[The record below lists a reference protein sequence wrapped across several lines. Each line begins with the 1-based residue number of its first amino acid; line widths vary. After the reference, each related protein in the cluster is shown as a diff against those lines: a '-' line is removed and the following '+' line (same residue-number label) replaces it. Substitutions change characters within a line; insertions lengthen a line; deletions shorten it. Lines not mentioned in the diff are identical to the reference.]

1 MRLLVD
7 KLSFSYSGRPVL
19 EEISFEVENEMAAV
33 VGPNGSGKTTL
44 LKCLGGMLNGRGD
57 IWIEIDGGKLNL
69 RRLSKRMIARLV
81 SFLPQDCEERMPL
94 RSLEVVLIGRYPH
107 KGFGLKP
114 GDEEIEAAMEALRM
128 VKAEHLAM
136 RRFDELSGGE
146 RQKVRIARALAQQPR
161 LMLLDEPLNNLDL
174 RHQIEV
180 ISLLRRLKSER
191 RLSIILVLHDLNF
204 ASFAD
209 KLLML
214 RGGRLIGSGPPQQ
227 LLTPDTI
234 AQLFDVEV
242 DMAEVGGRRF
252 IIPIAHI
259 VAECGGDLETSS
271 HS

>member
-1 MRLLVD
+1 
-7 KLSFSYSGRPVL
+7 
-19 EEISFEVENEMAAV
+19 
-33 VGPNGSGKTTL
+33 
-44 LKCLGGMLNGRGD
+44 
-57 IWIEIDGGKLNL
+57 
-69 RRLSKRMIARLV
+69 
-81 SFLPQDCEERMPL
+81 
-94 RSLEVVLIGRYPH
+94 
-107 KGFGLKP
+107 
-114 GDEEIEAAMEALRM
+114 
-128 VKAEHLAM
+128 
-136 RRFDELSGGE
+136 
-146 RQKVRIARALAQQPR
+146 
-161 LMLLDEPLNNLDL
+161 
-174 RHQIEV
+174 V
-180 ISLLRRLKSER
+180 ISLLRRLKTDR

-271 HS
+271 HN